1 MNASI
6 RQLPRATSLVEAA
19 RMQARYSGRH
29 RHVIV
34 VGNCT
39 EQAEEYFVVTESE
52 ATRLYAQGLEPLW
65 LKS

>member
-1 MNASI
+1 
-6 RQLPRATSLVEAA
+6 
-19 RMQARYSGRH
+19 MQARYSGRH

-39 EQAEEYFVVTESE
+39 EQAEEYFVVTEAE